1 MSKATISVEL
11 PDPLMHD
18 ATLRAEKAGVSVS
31 TWIRDMVADRV
42 RDEAVTE
49 RFFLRRQRAGDA
61 KELLAILD
69 MAPDVPPIPGDELEG

>member
-18 ATLRAEKAGVSVS
+18 ASMRAQKEGVSVS
-31 TWIRDMVADRV
+31 TWIHNMVADRI

-49 RFFLRRQRAGDA
+49 RFFLRRQRAGDV
-61 KELLAILD
+61 KELRAILD
-69 MAPDVPPIPGDELEG
+69 KAPNVPPMPGDEL

>member
-11 PDPLMHD
+11 PDPLMRD

-31 TWIRDMVADRV
+31 TWIQDMVANRV

-69 MAPDVPPIPGDELEG
+69 MAPDVTPISGEELEG

>member
-1 MSKATISVEL
+1 
-11 PDPLMHD
+11 
-18 ATLRAEKAGVSVS
+18 
-31 TWIRDMVADRV
+31 MVADRV

-69 MAPDVPPIPGDELEG
+69 MAPDVPPIPGDELE